1 MKRIEK
7 FLQSHAGHILLFLLC
22 WIGLIVFY
30 FPAHG
35 AMLIDDGVSGIYEI
49 QTKGFKGY
57 LDSYG
62 FDSFYY
68 GHYAFVALVYLLF
81 GCNTFGWFLVF
92 TALHALNTVLIFKT
106 FNSLY
111 TQLGNANANCWMALS
126 GAMLF
131 LFSSYQSENIVWAA
145 TSHYAICLSILLLSI
160 QFVLDSCSLK
170 KTSFPLWV
178 FHLLF
183 AFALLTLEISFIY
196 PFVYGLLF
204 VLLLVYQRNQLPLF
218 SFFLKIILPQCLLIG
233 IYLMCYKFRH
243 GSWIP
248 HDRAPLE
255 AVVGIGDMVTTFS
268 QHLLKLFGFVHYL
281 DFPKRDFVYKLC
293 LHWKKVGMVLG
304 VCAIALSYF
313 FYLKGNKKIVLYW
326 FFLLCG
332 LLMFAPF
339 LRLYFMYLARI
350 ENDRYSYFGS
360 VVFFQL
366 AVFVLFQFPSLVRFV
381 VLTIYLGVFT
391 FFNLQN
397 IQARH
402 MSAVMN
408 DTFLNKYP
416 DQHLGQIYLLNVPVS
431 CADAYMYRSKGR
443 IPIAYQ
449 VKFSKPLVPEPIQ
462 VAWYNAQTNH
472 DSFEVKKIDNQTYHV
487 QLKTNGSWWM
497 NESMG
502 AVEYKDSLYHFIP
515 DEWGGYTIKFY
526 NPLAKGDALLW
537 FDGRQ
542 FKQAN

>member
-7 FLQSHAGHILLFLLC
+7 FLQSHIGHIFLFLLG
-22 WIGLIVFY
+22 WFGLIAFY
-30 FPAHG
+30 YPAHG

-49 QTKGFKGY
+49 QTKGFSGY
-57 LDSYG
+57 LNSFG

-68 GHYAFVALVYLLF
+68 GHYAFVTLMYLLF

-111 TQLGNANANCWMALS
+111 TQLGNANANVWMALGGS
-126 GAMLF
+126 ILF

-145 TSHYAICLSILLLSI
+145 TSHYALCLSILLVSI
-160 QFVLDSCSLK
+160 QFVLDSSMLK

-178 FHLLF
+178 FHALF
-183 AFALLTLEISFIY
+183 AFALLTLEISFIF
-196 PFVYGLLF
+196 PAVYVLLF
-204 VLLLVYQRNQLPLF
+204 VLLGIYQRNQLNVF
-218 SFFLKIILPQCLLIG
+218 SFFLKIILPQCLLFG
-233 IYLMCYKFRH
+233 MYLACYKLRH
-243 GSWIP
+243 GVWIP

-255 AVVGIGDMVTTFS
+255 AVVGLGDMVTTFS
-268 QHLLKLFGFVHYL
+268 QHLIKLFGFVHYL

-293 LHWKKVGMVLG
+293 LHWKKVSLVLG
-304 VCAIALSYF
+304 LVALGLSYF
-313 FYLKGNKKIVLYW
+313 FYRKGNQKIMLFW
-326 FFLLCG
+326 FLLLFG
-332 LLMFAPF
+332 LMMFAPF

-350 ENDRYSYFGS
+350 ENDRYAYFAS

-366 AVFVLFQFPSLVRFV
+366 FVFILFQFPTIIRVATLV
-381 VLTIYLGVFT
+381 LYLGLFT

-402 MSAVMN
+402 MSADMN
-408 DTFLNKYP
+408 EAFLNKYP

-431 CADAYMYRSKGR
+431 CADAYMYRTKIR

-449 VKFSKPLVPEPIQ
+449 VKFSKALSPKPIQ
-462 VAWYNAQTNH
+462 VAFYNAQTNH
-472 DSFEVKKIDNQTYHV
+472 DSFEVKKIDNQTFHV

-497 NESMG
+497 LESRG
-502 AVEYKDSLYHFIP
+502 ATEYKDSLYHFMP
-515 DEWGGYTIKFY
+515 DEWGGYTLKF
-526 NPLAKGDALLW
+526 NAPLSKGDALLW

-542 FKQAN
+542 FKKAN